1 MNCFYDVR
9 CEKCLVVDGKCWIIP
24 VQFNALCI
32 MDIDTG
38 AVRIVEWGLGGEPG
52 LASMRYMLAGAF
64 KHKLILMPEYGS
76 KVLVYDTVCLKF
88 EEYPISIPELG
99 MDVENGKDIKFRSA
113 VVTDDAVWLT
123 PLSAKHIIK
132 YDPVRQAITDYTDWA
147 NAVQGY
153 SFMGSPQFGNGV
165 VVGDSLWMTCFQTNA
180 LLEFDMVKGT
190 ARLHHVGE
198 AHNRFAV
205 MTYCDENF
213 WLLDNI
219 NQELV
224 VWLPDKGSIWRNDNF
239 PDNYGVDPVYGTKND
254 YNIASLY
261 EADAGFIGIPC
272 WGNSFIYIDRKT
284 GLISKL
290 AAKNPGS
297 SYLYATQLHT
307 GKIITPSKTDNKF
320 LLYDFING
328 NITYVE
334 PKFNPEELFPYTNMF
349 YECKEMDL
357 LSMLKNIDYYKSVL
371 NVKSN
376 KNASLLSGK
385 RIYQYMGENKG
396 VY

>member
-1 MNCFYDVR
+1 MGFVHDVK
-9 CEKCLVVDGKCWIIP
+9 CEKCLVVNGKCWIIP
-24 VQFNALCI
+24 VQFNALCT
-32 MDIDTG
+32 MDINTG
-38 AVRIVEWGLGGEPG
+38 VVRIVEWGLGGEPG

-76 KVLVYDTVCLKF
+76 KVLVYDTVSAKF

-99 MDVENGKDIKFRSA
+99 MDFENGKDIKFRNA

-147 NAVQGY
+147 KAVKKY
-153 SFMGSPQFGNGV
+153 SFEGSPQFGNGV
-165 VVGDSLWMTCFQTNA
+165 MVGKSLWMTCFQTNA

-190 ARLHHVGE
+190 AKMHHVGE

-205 MTYCDENF
+205 MTFCDENF

-224 VWLPDKGSIWRNDNF
+224 VWMPDEGIIWRNDNF
-239 PDNYGVDPVYGTKND
+239 PNNYGVDTVYGEKND

-261 EADAGFIGIPC
+261 EVDGGLIGIPC
-272 WGNSFIYIDRKT
+272 WGNSFIYIDGKT

-290 AAKNPGS
+290 AAKNLGS
-297 SYLYATQLHT
+297 SYLFATQLHT
-307 GKIITPSKTDNKF
+307 GKIIIPSQADNKF

-334 PKFNPEELFPYTNMF
+334 PKLNPEDLFAYTNMF
-349 YECKEMDL
+349 YECKEMEL
-357 LSMLKNIDYYKSVL
+357 LSMLKNMDYYQSELNDKTGTKVL
-371 NVKSN
+371 
-376 KNASLLSGK
+376 LLSGR
-385 RIYQYMGENKG
+385 RIYQYVGGK
-396 VY
+396 

>member
-9 CEKCLVVDGKCWIIP
+9 CEKCLVVDGTCWIIP
-24 VQFNALCI
+24 VQFNALCT
-32 MDIDTG
+32 MDTNTG
-38 AVRIVEWGLGGEPG
+38 VVRIVEWGLGGEPG

-99 MDVENGKDIKFRSA
+99 MDFENGKDIKFRNA

-224 VWLPDKGSIWRNDNF
+224 VWLPDEGIIWRNDNF

-261 EADAGFIGIPC
+261 EADAGLIGIPC

-307 GKIITPSKTDNKF
+307 GKIIIPSQADNKF
-320 LLYDFING
+320 LIYDLKTG

-334 PKFNPEELFPYTNMF
+334 PKLNHEELFAYTNMF

-357 LSMLKNIDYYKSVL
+357 LSMLKNMDYYKSEL
-371 NVKSN
+371 NYKSCT
-376 KNASLLSGK
+376 KASLLSGR
-385 RIYQYMGENKG
+385 RIYQYMGENKD